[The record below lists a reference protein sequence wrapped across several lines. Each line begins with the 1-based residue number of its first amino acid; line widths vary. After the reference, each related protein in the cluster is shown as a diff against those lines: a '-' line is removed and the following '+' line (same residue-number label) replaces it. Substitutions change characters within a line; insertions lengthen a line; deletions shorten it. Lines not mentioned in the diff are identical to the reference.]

1 MMSSG
6 SRIERRRRG
15 AWAVAALAV
24 ASAFLGGVAV
34 RWGSTPS
41 IRRPSST
48 AAPSA
53 SSTSGG
59 DLSPGPTSVVAGA
72 PAGFARTS
80 DGAVAAAAA
89 FVTTGQA
96 LLDVDPLTAEA
107 AVRQM
112 ASVAGAVRQVRQ
124 ALDDLAGLRDAL
136 RSGTG
141 PIVFRQGVL
150 ATRLVSS
157 TDAAATVEVWSVGVL
172 ARRGIAPPQAG
183 WRTSRL
189 ELVWERGDWHLDS
202 ETVEPGPAPVLD
214 DSAVPAT
221 ADQLVSAID
230 GFRPVIVTPTRA
242 LEAGS

>member
-1 MMSSG
+1 MQAG
-6 SRIERRRRG
+6 SRIERRRGTR
-15 AWAVAALAV
+15 VLIALAV
-24 ASAFLGGVAV
+24 VTAFVGGVAV
-34 RWGSTPS
+34 SRD
-41 IRRPSST
+41 ST
-48 AAPSA
+48 ATGGRAAAIPAPAAPAA
-53 SSTSGG
+53 SEHG
-59 DLSPGPTSVVAGA
+59 PGPTAVVAGA
-72 PAGFARTS
+72 PAGFAHTR

-96 LLDVDPLTAEA
+96 LLDVDPLSAEA
-107 AVRQM
+107 AVRQI
-112 ASVAGAVRQVRQ
+112 ASLAGADRQVRE

-136 RSGTG
+136 RSGAG

-150 ATRLVSS
+150 ATRLVAS

-202 ETVEPGPAPVLD
+202 ESIQPGPAPVLD

-221 ADQLVSAID
+221 ADQLVTAID
-230 GFRPVIVTPTRA
+230 GFESVTATPA
-242 LEAGS
+242 DQGVGS